1 MEQCGASRFEL
12 DLTDRQRSL
21 LMLYSWNAR
30 AVWNWALAAR
40 KADYEERIKPARERG
55 EKVDGL
61 GWIDQQNAWLTVRAE
76 LFPRWTEVSAH
87 VAIYAVRDLDKAYK
101 AWWKGLKAKRRCGPP
116 RFRRRGEHESFRLR
130 GSLAVRTTTSGRHWV
145 RLPRIGW
152 LRIKGDDMERL
163 SEATIKEA
171 TISEQAGRWFVSLS
185 WKRAIL
191 EPEPVAGPVIGID
204 LGLAHSLTLSDG
216 RVIESPRPLR
226 RRIRRLR
233 RLDRAIARQ
242 RATARAEGRAKSN
255 RQKKR
260 ELRRARLHR
269 EVANTRA
276 NWLHETTTRLAVTA
290 SKIGIEDL
298 NLSGLM
304 GRKRHLGRA
313 FADLGAAE
321 LRRQLEYKTAK
332 FGSTLVVVNR
342 FYPSSRLCSRCGA
355 KKDDL
360 TLSDRIYRCASCG
373 LVIDRDLN
381 AARNLRSVAA
391 MAAETLNAR
400 GGVTRPGSNAGQTPL
415 NREPGPEI
423 ATYVA

>member
-1 MEQCGASRFEL
+1 MEQRGASRFEL
-12 DLTDRQRSL
+12 DLTDRQRSAL
-21 LMLYSWNAR
+21 LLYARNAR

-55 EKVDGL
+55 EKVRGL

-76 LFPRWTEVSAH
+76 LFPHWAEVSAH

-101 AWWKGLKAKRRCGPP
+101 AWWKGLKTQRRCGPP
-116 RFRRRGEHESFRLR
+116 RFHRRGEHESFRLR
-130 GSLAVRTTTSGRHWV
+130 GALAVRTTASGRHWV
-145 RLPRIGW
+145 GLPRIGW
-152 LRIKGDDMERL
+152 LRLKGDDTERL
-163 SEATIKEA
+163 AGATIQEATI
-171 TISEQAGRWFVSLS
+171 TEQAGRWFVSLS
-185 WKRAIL
+185 WKRTVT
-191 EPEPVAGPVIGID
+191 EPVPVVGPVIGID

-226 RRIRRLR
+226 RRLRRLR

-242 RATARAEGRAKSN
+242 RTAAKASGRAKSN
-255 RQKKR
+255 RCKKR

-269 EVANTRA
+269 EVANTRS
-276 NWLHETTTRLAVTA
+276 NWLHETTTHLAATA

-332 FGSTLVVVNR
+332 FGSTLVIADR
-342 FYPSSRLCSRCGA
+342 FYPSSRLCSRCGT
-355 KKDDL
+355 KKGDL
-360 TLSDRIYRCASCG
+360 TLSDRTYRCASCG

-400 GGVTRPGSNAGQTPL
+400 GGVVRPGRDAGQTPL